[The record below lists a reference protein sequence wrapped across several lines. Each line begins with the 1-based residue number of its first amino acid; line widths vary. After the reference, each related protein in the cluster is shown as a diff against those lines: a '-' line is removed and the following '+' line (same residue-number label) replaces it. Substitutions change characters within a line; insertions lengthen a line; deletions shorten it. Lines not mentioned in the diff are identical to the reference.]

1 VIQPTPVIAAL
12 IATAAAALPSSA
24 QQPQVGPPAPRVE
37 TESPAGPVARVAHQL
52 DRADLEAWLDGF
64 LPYALQRGDVAGAVV
79 VVVKD
84 GQVLLQ
90 KGYGYANAATR
101 APVDPERT
109 LFRPGSVAKLFTW
122 TAIMQ
127 LVERGELDLD
137 RDLNAYL
144 DFRIPPRDGQPVTMR
159 NVMTHTPGFEE
170 IIKNLMASDPE
181 RLLPLGPYVK
191 AGTPERIFPPGRMPA
206 YSNYGVALAG
216 YIIERVSGE
225 SFDDYIDRH
234 IFTPLGMANS
244 TFRQPL
250 PNRFIFDMSKGY
262 QLGSGPEELYEL
274 VGPAPAGALAATGAD
289 MARFMIAHLRD
300 GAYGSARILNPETV
314 RLMHGRALPIIPP
327 LNSMVLGFYQR
338 NLNGHRVVAHDGDTQ
353 YFHSALSLFADDGVG
368 VYLSMNSTG
377 KDGAAG
383 PIRTGL
389 IEQFA
394 DRYFPAPE
402 DDRRVDPKLAAEHA
416 RLMAGVYENSRRVES
431 TFLSLIYLPG
441 QVEVTVTDQGALSV
455 PAFQG
460 LNSQPK
466 EWVEVA
472 PFVWREVGG
481 KERLAAKVEN
491 GKVVMFSADE
501 VSPFMMFLPTPWWK
515 SSAWLVPLL
524 LGSLTALMLTV
535 VAWPIAAVTRRRY
548 RVAFNLTGSEARAYR
563 LVRVAGIAIILTMA
577 AWAGTVASLET
588 NLSAFSPR
596 LDPWI
601 WTLHLL
607 SLVVFVGAV
616 GVALWNAR
624 MTWIGK
630 RSRFAK
636 LWSLVLAVACLG
648 VLWVGV
654 VFKLIGF
661 GANY

>member
-1 VIQPTPVIAAL
+1 MRPNSGIVAL
-12 IATAAAALPSSA
+12 CLTAAAALPSDA
-24 QQPQVGPPAPRVE
+24 QEPQVGPPAPRVE
-37 TESPAGPVARVAHQL
+37 TQSPAEPGPRVAHRL
-52 DRADLEAWLDGF
+52 DQADLEAWLDGF

-79 VVVKD
+79 AVVKD

-101 APVDPERT
+101 TPVDPERT

-127 LVERGELDLD
+127 LVERGKLDLD
-137 RDLNAYL
+137 RDINAYL
-144 DFRIPPRDGQPVTMR
+144 DFRIPPREGQPVTLR

-170 IIKNLMASDPE
+170 IIKSLMANDPA

-191 AGTPERIFPPGRMPA
+191 AWTPERIFSPGRMPA

-250 PNRFIFDMSKGY
+250 PERFIFAMSKGY

-289 MARFMIAHLRD
+289 MARFMIAHLQN
-300 GAYGSARILNPETV
+300 GANGSGRILEPETV
-314 RLMHGRALPIIPP
+314 RLMHGTPLPIIPP
-327 LNSMVLGFYQR
+327 LNSMLLGFYQR
-338 NLNGHRVVAHDGDTQ
+338 NLNGHRVIAHDGDTQ

-368 VYLSMNSTG
+368 VYLSTNSTG

-383 PIRTGL
+383 PIRTAL

-402 DDRRVDPKLAAEHA
+402 DSRTVDSKLAAEHA
-416 RLMAGVYENSRRVES
+416 RLMAGVYESSRQVQS
-431 TFLSLIYLPG
+431 SFLSLIYLAG
-441 QVEVTVTDQGALSV
+441 QVTVTLTEQGALSI

-460 LNSQPK
+460 LNGQPK

-472 PFVWREVGG
+472 PFVWREVAG

-501 VSPFMMFLPTPWWK
+501 VSPFMVFLPIPWWK
-515 SSAWLVPLL
+515 SSAWLLPLL
-524 LGSLTALMLTV
+524 VGALAALLLTV
-535 VAWPIAAVTRRRY
+535 VAWPIAALIRQRHG
-548 RVAFNLTGSEARAYR
+548 VAFDLTGSEARAYR
-563 LVRVAGIAIILTMA
+563 LIRVAALAIIVTIV
-577 AWAGTVASLET
+577 AWGWTVALLET
-588 NLSAFSPR
+588 NLTLFSPR

-601 WTLHLL
+601 WLLHLL
-607 SLVVFVGAV
+607 GIVVFVGAV
-616 GVALWNAR
+616 VVALWNAR

-630 RSRFAK
+630 RGRFAK
-636 LWSLVLAVACLG
+636 LWSLILVVACLA

-654 VFKLIGF
+654 VFKLIGLS
-661 GANY
+661 ANY